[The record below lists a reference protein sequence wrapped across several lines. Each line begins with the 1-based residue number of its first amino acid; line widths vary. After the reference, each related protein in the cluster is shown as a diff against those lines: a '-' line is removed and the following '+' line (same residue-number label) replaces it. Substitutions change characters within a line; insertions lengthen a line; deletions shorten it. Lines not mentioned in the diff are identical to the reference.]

1 VVVIRMEKVLS
12 KVKIFVTELF
22 SLRNLPFLKYH
33 NFHHTESVVDRAN
46 EIALHYEIND
56 NEKFCL
62 ITAAWFHDTGHL
74 FNELAEHE
82 QTGADLMTSFL
93 KSFFIEEEIIAKI
106 SGCILATRVPSDPKT
121 LIEKIIC
128 DADTYHF
135 GTKEFRLTDPIVYE
149 EMEARLHIQI
159 ENKIYKSIRL
169 LESHRFFTDYC
180 QDLLNKGK
188 QENLEFLKHSIK

>member
-1 VVVIRMEKVLS
+1 VVIRMEKVLG

-22 SLRNLPFLKYH
+22 SQRNLPFLKYH
-33 NFHHTESVVDRAN
+33 NFRHTETVVNRAN
-46 EIALHYEIND
+46 EIAIHYTMND
-56 NEKFCL
+56 SEKFCL
-62 ITAAWFHDTGHL
+62 TSAAWFHDTGHL

-93 KSFFIEEEIIAKI
+93 KSFFIDEHLISEI
-106 SGCILATRVPSDPKT
+106 SSCIYATKLPSDPKT
-121 LIEKIIC
+121 LIEKILC

-135 GTKEFRLTDPIVYE
+135 GTKEFRLTDPKVYE
-149 EMEARLHIQI
+149 EMEARLHVRI
-159 ENKIYKSIRL
+159 ENKVYKSIQL

-188 QENLEFLKHSIK
+188 QENLDFLKQSVK

>member
-1 VVVIRMEKVLS
+1 MEKVLS
-12 KVKIFVTELF
+12 RVKIFVTELF
-22 SLRNLPFLKYH
+22 SRRTLPFLKYH
-33 NFHHTESVVDRAN
+33 NFQHTESVVDHAN
-46 EIALHYEIND
+46 EIAIHYAIND
-56 NEKFCL
+56 SEKFCL

-82 QTGADLMTSFL
+82 QTGVDLMTSFL
-93 KSFFIEEEIIAKI
+93 KSFSIEEDIIWKI
-106 SGCILATRVPSDPKT
+106 SDCIMATRIPSDPKT
-121 LIEKIIC
+121 MIEKILC

-149 EMEARLHIQI
+149 EMEARLHVQI
-159 ENKIYKSIRL
+159 ENKTYKSIRL

-188 QENLEFLKHSIK
+188 EENIAFLKHALK

>member
-1 VVVIRMEKVLS
+1 MEKVLG

-22 SLRNLPFLKYH
+22 SQRNLPFLKYH
-33 NFHHTESVVDRAN
+33 NFHHTETVVHRAN
-46 EIALHYEIND
+46 EIAIHYPID
-56 NEKFCL
+56 DSEKFCL
-62 ITAAWFHDTGHL
+62 LTAAWFHDTGHL

-93 KSFFIEEEIIAKI
+93 KSFFIEEDLIRKI
-106 SGCILATRVPSDPKT
+106 SDSIMATKIPSDPKT
-121 LIEKIIC
+121 VIEKILC

-135 GTKEFRLTDPIVYE
+135 GTKEFRVSDPQVYE
-149 EMEARLHIQI
+149 EMEERLHVHI

-188 QENLEFLKHSIK
+188 EENIAFLKHSIE

>member
-1 VVVIRMEKVLS
+1 MEKVLS
-12 KVKIFVTELF
+12 RVKIFVTELF
-22 SLRNLPFLKYH
+22 SRRTLPFLKYH
-33 NFHHTESVVDRAN
+33 NSQHTESVVDHAN
-46 EIALHYEIND
+46 EIAIHYAIND
-56 NEKFCL
+56 PERFCQ

-82 QTGADLMTSFL
+82 QTGVDLMTSFL
-93 KSFFIEEEIIAKI
+93 KSFSIEEDIIGKI
-106 SGCILATRVPSDPKT
+106 SDCIMVTRVPSDPKT
-121 LIEKIIC
+121 MIEKILC

-149 EMEARLHIQI
+149 EMEARLHVQI
-159 ENKIYKSIRL
+159 ENKIYKSIHL

-188 QENLEFLKHSIK
+188 EENIAFLKHALK

>member
-1 VVVIRMEKVLS
+1 MEKVLS
-12 KVKIFVTELF
+12 RVKIFVTELF
-22 SLRNLPFLKYH
+22 SQRNLPFLKYH
-33 NFHHTESVVDRAN
+33 NFQHTESVVDRAE
-46 EIALHYEIND
+46 EIAIHYAIND
-56 NEKFCL
+56 SEKFCL

-82 QTGADLMTSFL
+82 QTGVDLMTSFL
-93 KSFFIEEEIIAKI
+93 KSFFIEEDIIGKI
-106 SGCILATRVPSDPKT
+106 SDCIMATRIPSDPKT
-121 LIEKIIC
+121 MIEKILC

-135 GTKEFRLTDPIVYE
+135 GTKEFRITDPIVYE

-159 ENKIYKSIRL
+159 ENKIYKSIHL

-188 QENLEFLKHSIK
+188 EENIAFLKHALK

>member
-1 VVVIRMEKVLS
+1 MEKVLS
-12 KVKIFVTELF
+12 RVKIFVTELF
-22 SLRNLPFLKYH
+22 SQRNLPFLKYH
-33 NFHHTESVVDRAN
+33 NFQHTEFVVDRAE
-46 EIALHYEIND
+46 EIAMHYAID
-56 NEKFCL
+56 DPEKFCL

-93 KSFFIEEEIIAKI
+93 KSFFIEEDMIGKI
-106 SGCILATRVPSDPKT
+106 SDCIMATRIPSDPKT
-121 LIEKIIC
+121 MIEKILC

-135 GTKEFRLTDPIVYE
+135 GTKEFRITDPIVYE
-149 EMEARLHIQI
+149 EMEARLHVQI
-159 ENKIYKSIRL
+159 ENKIYKSIHL

-188 QENLEFLKHSIK
+188 EENIAFLKHALK

>member
-1 VVVIRMEKVLS
+1 MEKVLS
-12 KVKIFVTELF
+12 RVKIFVTELF
-22 SLRNLPFLKYH
+22 SMRNLPFLIYH
-33 NFHHTESVVDRAN
+33 NFQHTESVVDHAN
-46 EIALHYEIND
+46 EIAIHYAIND
-56 NEKFCL
+56 PEKFCL

-93 KSFFIEEEIIAKI
+93 KSFFIEEDLIWKI
-106 SGCILATRVPSDPKT
+106 SDCIMSTRIPSDPKT
-121 LIEKIIC
+121 MIDKILC

-135 GTKEFRLTDPIVYE
+135 GTKDFRTTDPKVYE
-149 EMEARLHIQI
+149 EMEARLHVQMG
-159 ENKIYKSIRL
+159 NKIYKSIHL

-188 QENLEFLKHSIK
+188 EENIAFLKHALK

>member
-1 VVVIRMEKVLS
+1 MEKVLG

-22 SLRNLPFLKYH
+22 SQRTLPFLKYH
-33 NFHHTESVVDRAN
+33 NFRHTETVVHRAS
-46 EIALHYEIND
+46 EIAIHYPID
-56 NEKFCL
+56 DSEKFCL
-62 ITAAWFHDTGHL
+62 LTAAWFHDTGHL

-93 KSFFIEEEIIAKI
+93 KTFFIEEDLIRKI
-106 SGCILATRVPSDPKT
+106 SDSIMATRIPSDPKT
-121 LIEKIIC
+121 VIEKILC

-135 GTKEFRLTDPIVYE
+135 GTKEFRVSDPTVYE
-149 EMEARLHIQI
+149 EMEERLHVHI

-169 LESHRFFTDYC
+169 LEAHRFFTDYC

-188 QENLEFLKHSIK
+188 EENIAFLKHSIE

>member
-1 VVVIRMEKVLS
+1 MEKVLS
-12 KVKIFVTELF
+12 KVSIFVTELF
-22 SLRNLPFLKYH
+22 SQRNLPFLKYH

-46 EIALHYEIND
+46 EIAIHNAIHD
-56 NEKFCL
+56 SEKFCL

-93 KSFFIEEEIIAKI
+93 KSFFIEEEIIGKI
-106 SGCILATRVPSDPKT
+106 SDCIIATKIPSNPKT
-121 LIEKIIC
+121 DIEKILC

-135 GTKEFRLTDPIVYE
+135 GTKEFRLTDSKVYE
-149 EMEARLHIQI
+149 EIEERLHIQI
-159 ENKIYKSIRL
+159 KNKIYQSISL

-188 QENLEFLKHSIK
+188 QENIAFLKHSLE